1 MAEHLN
7 EDCLIGPIILN
18 QDETFVDGNG
28 RRTLTP
34 MYMTLGMIHA
44 GARNHEWARAL
55 IGYIT
60 KPKKTT
66 KPRDCS
72 MEEWKRYKR
81 RVYRKSMRVMLAPIR
96 KFTESGVRMHLQGR
110 DGKLKWMTVI
120 PVIAFG
126 SYDHPEMKKV
136 TGIKDYYR
144 KNPMLCSMYVHL
156 AQ

>member
-1 MAEHLN
+1 
-7 EDCLIGPIILN
+7 
-18 QDETFVDGNG
+18 
-28 RRTLTP
+28 
-34 MYMTLGMIHA
+34 MYMTLGMIRA

-55 IGYIT
+55 IGYI
-60 KPKKTT
+60 
-66 KPRDCS
+66 
-72 MEEWKRYKR
+72 WKRYKR